1 MAKFSWLDKVL
12 YEIENRIASNPSTPF
27 MLLSYAF
34 CCMVIVFAIL
44 WYVCSTDEAAEDY
57 GLFGTGSW
65 KDAFFMSAQLLLSA
79 GYDDSI
85 PDINGLRVL
94 YFFVIFFGLVIFS
107 VLVGFITDK
116 VNHFMSSLEGGK
128 TKVVE
133 ENHTLILGWNEA
145 TLRVV
150 VQTSLLRRQYQ
161 ILNEDKFFYYVRNEY
176 TQTTVTAIVNLLK
189 PYFQAL
195 GLFEIPSTPIA
206 ANDIVIMTNTKTKEE
221 MHDALAMTMAERGI
235 NPARTKIGQN
245 IICRVGDPTNVNDL
259 FRVGAHKAAA
269 ILVMLTDQDNEEEDY
284 SDGRIKNGATL
295 RCTLA
300 IRHVIFSPPKFS
312 ASEEIN
318 PDLRVLL
325 QMTSPCSYVD
335 AACFKGANKNDVIM
349 PMDLS
354 VFLNS
359 LMFSCAS
366 QPGLAKVILSILDFE
381 GSSIRRRKSQNLRS
395 GPKNE
400 LGCCIGKTFGEMRK
414 QFVTAIF
421 IGIIRPDGITDKEKI
436 RKAGLGL
443 CPDVNTV
450 IRKDDLLIFIGP
462 KSNPVCS
469 PTMVDQMNE
478 YRDTATKYIEQY
490 KPSGVAEVK
499 DLKNVI
505 ICGWRPVWEES
516 PERLHKRIME
526 ICR

>member
-312 ASEEIN
+312 ASDEIN

-325 QMTSPCSYVD
+325 QMTSPCAYVD
-335 AACFKGANKNDVIM
+335 AGKFRGVIEGGYSLYTGGV
-349 PMDLS
+349 LS
-354 VFLNS
+354 RAECCIRQLW
-359 LMFSCAS
+359 C
-366 QPGLAKVILSILDFE
+366 
-381 GSSIRRRKSQNLRS
+381 SSIILHNITIIAHDHYTNIYLKHTYFYACRTRQAQ
-395 GPKNE
+395 
-400 LGCCIGKTFGEMRK
+400 GC
-414 QFVTAIF
+414 
-421 IGIIRPDGITDKEKI
+421 
-436 RKAGLGL
+436 
-443 CPDVNTV
+443 
-450 IRKDDLLIFIGP
+450 
-462 KSNPVCS
+462 
-469 PTMVDQMNE
+469 
-478 YRDTATKYIEQY
+478 RDRGRAY
-490 KPSGVAEVK
+490 AE
-499 DLKNVI
+499 
-505 ICGWRPVWEES
+505 GGR
-516 PERLHKRIME
+516 
-526 ICR
+526 CRGAAQKGH